1 MLRWLMQDYGLSQ
14 QEAHALVAMSTE
26 LKVASWFGTA
36 LCKVPKSK
44 LPAR

>member
-1 MLRWLMQDYGLSQ
+1 MQDYGLSQ
-14 QEAHALVAMSTE
+14 QEAHNLVAMTTE

-36 LCKVPKSK
+36 LCKIPKNK